1 MPSLAHAVVAAE
13 GATPRRY
20 ILFLHGILGSGGN
33 WRTFARRLVAARPSW
48 GAVLVDLRMHGA
60 SQGFSPP
67 HTLAAC
73 AEDLQRLEAELGL
86 PVAAVLG
93 HSFGGKV
100 ALEYAARR
108 PDLEIA
114 WILDSSPG
122 ARPDARGSE
131 STVRIVRLL
140 ETVPE
145 RFAKREAFID
155 WVVAHGT
162 DRPIAMWLAMNLRVA
177 QDGEGY
183 ALRVDLPALRSL
195 LDDYFA
201 RDEWPVIEEAIERT
215 SSRTRF
221 HLIVGGRSSVLDA
234 AELQHAQ
241 GLAAGSDRVSVH
253 VIPEA
258 GHWLHVDA
266 PDALF
271 DLVAAATPL

>member
-1 MPSLAHAVVAAE
+1 VTQPSLAHAVVAAD

-20 ILFLHGILGSGGN
+20 ILFLHGILGSGSN
-33 WRTFARRLVAARPSW
+33 WRTFARKLVAARPSW
-48 GAVLVDLRMHGA
+48 GAVLVDLRLHGA

-73 AEDLQRLEAELGL
+73 AEDLVRLEAELAL

-108 PDLEIA
+108 PELEAA

-145 RFAKREAFID
+145 RFARRDEFVD
-155 WVVAHGT
+155 WVVGQGT
-162 DRPIAMWLAMNLRVA
+162 DRAIAMWLAMNLRA
-177 QDGEGY
+177 APDGEGY
-183 ALRVDLPALRSL
+183 ALRVDLPALRAL

-201 RDEWPVIEEAIERT
+201 RDEWPVIERSAG
-215 SSRTRF
+215 RTRF
-221 HLIVGGRSSVLDA
+221 HLVVGGRSTVLDA
-234 AELQHAQ
+234 AELEHAER
-241 GLAAGSDRVSVH
+241 LASRGDRVSLH
-253 VIPEA
+253 VIAEA

-271 DLVAAATPL
+271 DLVAAATP

>member
-1 MPSLAHAVVAAE
+1 MTVPSLAHAVVTAE
-13 GATPRRY
+13 GAAPTRY

-48 GAVLVDLRMHGA
+48 GAVLVDLRLHGA
-60 SQGFSPP
+60 SQGFPPP

-73 AEDLQRLEAELGL
+73 AEDLERLEAELGL

-145 RFAKREAFID
+145 RFARRDEFID

-162 DRPIAMWLAMNLRVA
+162 DRALAMWLAMNVRA
-177 QDGEGY
+177 APDGNGY
-183 ALRVDLPALRSL
+183 VLRVDLPALRAL

-201 RDEWPVIEEAIERT
+201 RDEWPVIERAVAR
-215 SSRTRF
+215 SSKTRF
-221 HLIVGGRSSVLDA
+221 HLVVGGRSSVLDA
-234 AELQHAQ
+234 AELEHAER
-241 GLAAGSDRVSVH
+241 LAAEGDRVSLY

-271 DLVAAATPL
+271 DLVAAATP